1 MAVQEVRVCGVDVT
15 CLHTIPHS
23 KLLRRVEGHKVSR
36 TYATMSETSFCVG
49 TMDSLKKLMTTE
61 LNLSRSS
68 GYRLKD
74 DCSENDQAAILE
86 GNLLIWR
93 MCQLDLPS

>member
-1 MAVQEVRVCGVDVT
+1 MAVQKVRVGGVDVT
-15 CLHTIPHS
+15 CLHTILHS
-23 KLLRRVEGHKVSR
+23 KLLRRVQGQKAFR

-74 DCSENDQAAILE
+74 DCSENDQATILE
-86 GNLLIWR
+86 GNLVIWR
-93 MCQLDLPS
+93 LCRLNLPS